1 MYMYCYSKQVI
12 TKTNYN
18 IPKSVA
24 TRGLSPKERFLKRT
38 PLISTLGCEYK
49 LCFNNCNCCTIHNSD
64 IDECASNLCD
74 NGGTCDDLV
83 NGYRCQCA
91 DGYTG
96 EQCKIG
102 EYGSMV
108 LIDNSVPNKVFI
120 TVLNI
125 HDI

>member
-1 MYMYCYSKQVI
+1 MLLEATCVLSLIFIRLY
-12 TKTNYN
+12 TLAYN
-18 IPKSVA
+18 V
-24 TRGLSPKERFLKRT
+24 L
-38 PLISTLGCEYK
+38 
-49 LCFNNCNCCTIHNSD
+49 NSD
-64 IDECASNLCD
+64 IDECASNPCD

-102 EYGSMV
+102 EYRTNV
-108 LIDNSVPNKVFI
+108 LINNSLQNELII

-125 HDI
+125 